1 VKTFHVYLHP
11 ARGYEAVPEGACL
24 PALCFSV
31 FWLIFRGLAM
41 PAAVVVIGAA
51 LLAGAELTAGSN
63 AVDAIQSWTFRLLVI
78 AGVLALWLLPFFYGN
93 QWRHADLLRRGF
105 AQVACLTALSSD
117 DAIARALSVEAV
129 TTLSP
134 EAAYGERPARRER
147 RTSAARAAAKAPDL
161 HPDKGLGGETLLA
174 AR

>member
-31 FWLIFRGLAM
+31 FWLFFRGLAM

-51 LLAGAELTAGSN
+51 LLVGAELTAGRN
-63 AVDAIQSWTFRLLVI
+63 AVDEIQSWAFRLLMV
-78 AGVLALWLLPFFYGN
+78 AGVMALWLLPFLYGN
-93 QWRHADLLRRGF
+93 RWRHADLLRRGF
-105 AQVACLTALSSD
+105 AQVACVTALSGD
-117 DAIARALSVEAV
+117 DAVARALALEPV

-134 EAAYGERPARRER
+134 EAAFVERPARRER
-147 RTSAARAAAKAPDL
+147 RTVSARTPAKELDL
-161 HPDKGLGGETLLA
+161 HPDSALGDKTLLA
-174 AR
+174 TR